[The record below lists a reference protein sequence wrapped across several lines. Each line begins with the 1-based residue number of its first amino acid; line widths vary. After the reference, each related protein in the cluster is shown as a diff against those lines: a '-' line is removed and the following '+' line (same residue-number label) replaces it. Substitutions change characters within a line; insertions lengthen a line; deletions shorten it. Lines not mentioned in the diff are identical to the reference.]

1 MRKSPELP
9 NELCAQLGEAET
21 FASAVKRLWWEN
33 KLAAASAIVI
43 LLFILAAILAPVLTP
58 YTFDSMDAVR
68 LTGVAAG
75 RHSTDC
81 DFHAC
86 RSDTWHNRRV
96 QRWADGR
103 RDHAHRGRHAGVP
116 VDVPRNGDNVYSR

>member
-21 FASAVKRLWWEN
+21 FASAVKRLWREN

-58 YTFDSMDAVR
+58 YTFDSMD
-68 LTGVAAG
+68 L
-75 RHSTDC
+75 
-81 DFHAC
+81 
-86 RSDTWHNRRV
+86 HNRLPHRRV
-96 QRWADGR
+96 RICSARTRPDGMF
-103 RDHAHRGRHAGVP
+103 
-116 VDVPRNGDNVYSR
+116 